1 MGLKNIF
8 KNKVAKNAGWIIGGR
23 LGNRLL
29 AFFVGILTARYLGPS
44 NYGLINYAAA
54 YTTFFASICSLGINS
69 IIVKN
74 FMDHPE
80 EEGTTIGTTL
90 LLRATSSFL
99 SAIMIVGIVSVVDR
113 NEPVTIAVV
122 GLSSIGMI
130 FQIFDTLNYWFQARL
145 QSKYSAIASLAAYAS
160 VSVYKVI
167 LLVLGKSVEWFA
179 AASALDYLVLAGIL
193 LAAYLKK
200 GGMRF
205 RFSRVK
211 AKELLSSSSSFI
223 ISGLMISVYAST
235 DKLMLKQMLDETMV
249 GHYSMAVSISTI
261 WTFVLSAIID
271 SFYPGI
277 VQSFSAGRTEF
288 ERRNRQLYAIVF
300 YIAVAVSATICLL
313 ARPIITLL
321 YGSAYLPAVQPL
333 RVIIWY
339 TAFSYLGVARD
350 IWIVCQNLQRHL
362 KYLYISAAIINIALN
377 AVLIPLWNAS
387 GAAAASLITQLS
399 TALLLP
405 ALIRPLRPNAK
416 LMLDAVL
423 FRGVLPEKQRNH
435 TKE

>member
-1 MGLKNIF
+1 MGLKNIL

-90 LLRATSSFL
+90 LLRAASSFL

-122 GLSSIGMI
+122 ALSSIGMI

-300 YIAVAVSATICLL
+300 YIAAAVSAIICLL
-313 ARPIITLL
+313 ARPIIVLL
-321 YGSAYLPAVQPL
+321 YGSSYLPAVQPL

-350 IWIVCQNLQRHL
+350 IWIVCQNLQRYL

-399 TALLLP
+399 TVLLLP

-416 LMLDAVL
+416 LMLDAIL
-423 FRGVLPEKQRNH
+423 LRGALPQKQREH

>member
-99 SAIMIVGIVSVVDR
+99 STIMIVGIVSVVDR

-122 GLSSIGMI
+122 ALSSIGMI

-179 AASALDYLVLAGIL
+179 VASALDYLVLAGIL

>member
-1 MGLKNIF
+1 MGLKNIL

-90 LLRATSSFL
+90 LLRAASSFL

-122 GLSSIGMI
+122 ALSSIGMI

-300 YIAVAVSATICLL
+300 YIAAAVSAIICLL
-313 ARPIITLL
+313 ARPIIVLL
-321 YGSAYLPAVQPL
+321 YGSSYLPAVQPL

-350 IWIVCQNLQRHL
+350 IWIVCQNLQRYL

-377 AVLIPLWNAS
+377 VVLIPLWNAS

-399 TALLLP
+399 TVLLLP

-416 LMLDAVL
+416 LMLDAIL
-423 FRGVLPEKQRNH
+423 LRGALPQKQREH

>member
-122 GLSSIGMI
+122 ALSSIGMI

>member
-44 NYGLINYAAA
+44 NYGLINYATA

-122 GLSSIGMI
+122 ALSSIGMI

-167 LLVLGKSVEWFA
+167 LLVLGKSVGWFA